1 MLSAPSVLE
10 LACVR
15 ARTRPGEGEGGW
27 DAVTFFERFA
37 GPTNLLHKLCSF
49 ELRFTAGRG
58 SSSSVDHRS
67 GNFWRM
73 LSTCGPPLVWR
84 ARKPLPSALRSS
96 AALALGLA
104 PQHAPVPEH
113 VFWFR
118 VCDCAPN
125 GCSLL
130 FSISLLFLLVHVALK
145 LRSLRFHSPRLSIF
159 ASQGPG
165 PAKCCARSTAPLCR
179 AMI

>member
-73 LSTCGPPLVWR
+73 LSTCGPPLVGR

-104 PQHAPVPEH
+104 RQRAPVPEH
-113 VFWFR
+113 R
-118 VCDCAPN
+118 
-125 GCSLL
+125 
-130 FSISLLFLLVHVALK
+130 LLVV
-145 LRSLRFHSPRLSIF
+145 HSPRLCRVAVFVIQTNVSLVRVLSIRF
-159 ASQGPG
+159 LVTRRLWASSGQD
-165 PAKCCARSTAPLCR
+165 ARTNPRARMHAQVLWIPQPLP
-179 AMI
+179 